1 MPTAA
6 LTQSATNLLRHR
18 LTTTRTFIN
27 ARVKW
32 VRDPYLDTA
41 VEKEKN
47 LSPLLSLKSLILSQP
62 SRTLPISAAAAHKDR
77 LRLPTAAA
85 KFIRKYPSVFK
96 GFRPIKKL
104 ALPHVKITPPALIV
118 HNEEARV
125 FDSAVRRKEAAER
138 LAKLLMLA
146 GTRRVPLD
154 VVDGF
159 QFDLGLPHNYVLTF
173 LSEFPEYFQVC
184 GMDCKDS
191 NGIQMLGLELISW
204 RDELAVSAMERRA
217 MGVNSERRR
226 GMRIAFPMDLPRGF
240 DLDKRVKNWVDEWQK
255 LPYISPYEN
264 AFHLAPDGDQAEK
277 WTVAVLHELLHLMV
291 SKKTERENLYRLGDY
306 LGFGKRFKKALVH
319 HPGIFYVSNKIRTQT
334 VVLRE
339 AYRKDFLVEK
349 HPLMGMRYRYI
360 HLMNKMVKWHR
371 PMQVGG
377 NGRRKQIV

>member
-1 MPTAA
+1 MPPAA
-6 LTQSATNLLRHR
+6 LTQSATNLLRHHHC

-62 SRTLPISAAAAHKDR
+62 SRTLPVSAAAAHKDR
-77 LRLPTAAA
+77 LRLPAAA
-85 KFIRKYPSVFK
+85 GKFIRKYPSVFK

-104 ALPHVKITPPALIV
+104 ALPHVKITHQALIV
-118 HNEEARV
+118 HNEEAR
-125 FDSAVRRKEAAER
+125 
-138 LAKLLMLA
+138 
-146 GTRRVPLD
+146 
-154 VVDGF
+154 
-159 QFDLGLPHNYVLTF
+159 
-173 LSEFPEYFQVC
+173 VC

-339 AYRKDFLVEK
+339 AYRKDFLLEK
-349 HPLMGMRYRYI
+349 HPLMEHLDSEEKTWDEVELTILAEKAEMEDFQLSIKKELYSMRRMYS
-360 HLMNKMVKWHR
+360 KMAQWV
-371 PMQVGG
+371 
-377 NGRRKQIV
+377 